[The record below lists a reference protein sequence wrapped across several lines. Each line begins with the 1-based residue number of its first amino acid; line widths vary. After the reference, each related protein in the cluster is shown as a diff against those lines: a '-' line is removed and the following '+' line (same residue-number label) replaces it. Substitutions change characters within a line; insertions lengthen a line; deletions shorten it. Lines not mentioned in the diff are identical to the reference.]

1 MMAVQRYAL
10 EHEATWNAFVA
21 GAKNATFLF
30 RRDYMGYHSD
40 RFSDHS
46 LMLWRDD
53 EPAAVLPA
61 NLTSDGMLVSHGGL
75 TYGGLLVPRMATL
88 VDVLESFYFALRHLH
103 EQGVAKVLYKMLP
116 AFYCRLPAGEAE
128 YALFLLG
135 ARLCRRDSALVVRC
149 AERLPPR
156 KGRKSEISKARRF
169 DIRVGQDA
177 EFRPF
182 WEQVLVP
189 RLAGR
194 FGVKP
199 VHSLEEITLL
209 AGRFPDN
216 IKQFSAWCGE
226 EIVAGVTIYETE
238 VVAHAQY
245 IAVSEHGQQMGALD
259 HLIGWLLDERY
270 KAKQCFDFG
279 TCNEA
284 EGRALNHGLLDW
296 KEAFGGRC
304 YCHDFYEI
312 DSVSF
317 AALESVLRP
326 RL

>member
-1 MMAVQRYAL
+1 MMTVQLYTP
-10 EHEATWNAFVA
+10 EQEATWNVFVT

-40 RFSDHS
+40 RFADHS
-46 LMLWRDD
+46 LMLWRDG

-61 NLTSDGMLVSHGGL
+61 NLAADGMLISHGGL
-75 TYGGLLVPRMATL
+75 TYGGLVVPRTATL
-88 VDVLESFYFALRHLH
+88 VDVLENFHFALRHLH
-103 EQGVAKVLYKMLP
+103 EQGVAKVLYKVLPVFYCTLP
-116 AFYCRLPAGEAE
+116 AEEAE

-135 ARLCRRDSALVVRC
+135 ARLCRRDTALVVRS
-149 AERLPPR
+149 AERLPLR

-169 DIRVGQDA
+169 GIRCGEDA
-177 EFRPF
+177 DFRPF
-182 WEQVLVP
+182 WEQVLGP

-199 VHSLEEITLL
+199 VHNLEEITLL

-216 IKQFSAWCGE
+216 IKQFSARCGE
-226 EIVAGVTIYETE
+226 EIVAGVTVYETE
-238 VVAHAQY
+238 AVAHAQY

-259 HLIGWLLDERY
+259 YLIGWLLDVRY
-270 KAKQCFDFG
+270 KDKQYFDFG

-312 DSVSF
+312 NSASF
-317 AALESVLRP
+317 ATLKSLLRP